1 MKKLKQY
8 DIQTLNS
15 KIQDLIQKSQK
26 GEPILVPMTYNHI
39 CSNVSYHFTQHF
51 LPPFIAIILKTKL
64 HLSIPSM
71 AYWYEE
77 ALRQME
83 YLLSLTLSMD
93 NSILKRTKLLKSLK
107 ERCGLDDCGFRNE
120 EEGEGMICAAIYGFI
135 VKDDIFDY
143 DFQQHRLDILRE
155 FKSNYRPII
164 HDLFLRQDFEGA
176 KAFVNSLMEE
186 K

>member
-1 MKKLKQY
+1 MEKLKQY

-26 GEPILVPMTYNHI
+26 DQPILVQLPYNQI
-39 CSNVSYHFTQHF
+39 CSNVSYHFTQDF

-71 AYWYEE
+71 DYWYGE
-77 ALRQME
+77 AMRQMK
-83 YLLSLTLSMD
+83 YLLALTLSMD
-93 NSILKRTKLLKSLK
+93 NSMPKRTKLLKSLK
-107 ERCGLDDCGFRNE
+107 ERCGLDDCSLCNE
-120 EEGEGMICAAIYGFI
+120 EPGEGMICAAIYGFI

-143 DFQQHRLDILRE
+143 DFQQHRLDILHE
-155 FKSNYRPII
+155 FKANYRPII
-164 HDLFLRQDFEGA
+164 HDLFLRQDFDGA
-176 KAFVNSLMEE
+176 KAFVRSLMEG